1 MVNFIGKAENIV
13 KENKRLLKRM
23 LLIDAKPSE
32 LQKEIVER
40 TNNWKFKTSLNE
52 DQRFKTLIETTRC
65 N

>member
-1 MVNFIGKAENIV
+1 
-13 KENKRLLKRM
+13 M

-52 DQRFKTLIETTRC
+52 DHRFKTLIETTRC